1 MNYVL
6 QPCQT
11 CGNMYPEIYH
21 DTIRH
26 YFQCRCENCHA
37 QTETF
42 KYEAQA
48 IDAWNKGKVEAERQ

>member
-1 MNYVL
+1 MSYKLIACPICNTRYPIVL
-6 QPCQT
+6 RDLIKKHFRC
-11 CGNMYPEIYH
+11 I
-21 DTIRH
+21 
-26 YFQCRCENCHA
+26 CENCHA

>member
-1 MNYVL
+1 MSYKLIACPICNSR
-6 QPCQT
+6 
-11 CGNMYPEIYH
+11 YPIVVH
-21 DTIRH
+21 DLIEK
-26 YFQCRCENCHA
+26 YFRCKCENCHA